1 MSIIYFHC
9 LYILLHWFR
18 AIKKFRNVWAD
29 PSFCALWSLIHCGIY
44 LPTIEFKKTS
54 NSFWPKKKENFEFLD
69 VLNNK
74 IDICFALH
82 ICVQLRKSL
91 ITGFWKT
98 LMIWSLK
105 EFDSSWRDDNFH
117 QWKFESP
124 QFLLLSYFFFPL
136 FSVFLI
142 FVDNKVIKNKKN
154 LIRSPFLT
162 CSH

>member
-1 MSIIYFHC
+1 MFGPT
-9 LYILLHWFR
+9 LLFAHS
-18 AIKKFRNVWAD
+18 D
-29 PSFCALWSLIHCGIY
+29 HCGIY

-54 NSFWPKKKENFEFLD
+54 NSFWPKKKEDFEFLD

-124 QFLLLSYFFFPL
+124 QFLLLSFFFPL

>member
-29 PSFCALWSLIHCGIY
+29 PTFCALWSLWY
-44 LPTIEFKKTS
+44 LSTNNRVQEDFEFLLTE
-54 NSFWPKKKENFEFLD
+54 KKEDFEFLD

-124 QFLLLSYFFFPL
+124 QFLLLSYFFSSL
-136 FSVFLI
+136 FCLLNI
-142 FVDNKVIKNKKN
+142 
-154 LIRSPFLT
+154 
-162 CSH
+162 CWQ

>member
-29 PSFCALWSLIHCGIY
+29 PTFCALWSLWY
-44 LPTIEFKKTS
+44 LSTNNRVQEDFEFLLTE
-54 NSFWPKKKENFEFLD
+54 KKEDFEFLD

-124 QFLLLSYFFFPL
+124 QFLLLSYFFFL
-136 FSVFLI
+136 SFL
-142 FVDNKVIKNKKN
+142 
-154 LIRSPFLT
+154 S
-162 CSH
+162 S